1 MEESDEEGETGYGLD
16 NDAEKAFSLYQ
27 NMKFVNNF
35 IDDFGHTD
43 ELNTMEEPI
52 RSGEC
57 YVMSHCVALV

>member
-1 MEESDEEGETGYGLD
+1 MASSIEESDEEGETGYGQD
-16 NDAEKAFSLYQ
+16 NDAEKAYSLYQ

-52 RSGEC
+52 RYTVSFNGI
-57 YVMSHCVALV
+57 

>member
-1 MEESDEEGETGYGLD
+1 MASSIEESDDEGESGYGQD
-16 NDAEKAFSLYQ
+16 NDAEKAYSLYQ

-52 RSGEC
+52 R
-57 YVMSHCVALV
+57 

>member
-1 MEESDEEGETGYGLD
+1 MASSIEESDEEGETGYGQD
-16 NDAEKAFSLYQ
+16 NDAEKAYSLYQ

-52 RSGEC
+52 R
-57 YVMSHCVALV
+57 